1 LPVDTVLIDA
11 NILLYAVDERSRFH
25 RRAGEWLTGV
35 LDGEQRVGIPR
46 LSLVAVVRIVT
57 HPRANDRPLT
67 PDEAAQ
73 IVLAWVE
80 VDVVWHLEPG
90 PRHADPMRL
99 APCALLSRRSG
110 R

>member
-1 LPVDTVLIDA
+1 MLIDA

-35 LDGEQRVGIPR
+35 LDGEQRVGIPW
-46 LSLVAVVRIVT
+46 LSLVAFVRVVT

-67 PDEAAQ
+67 PDETAK

-80 VDVVWHLEPG
+80 VDVVWHPVPG
-90 PRHADPMRL
+90 PRHADPVRL
-99 APCALLSRRSG
+99 APCGSMTL
-110 R
+110 